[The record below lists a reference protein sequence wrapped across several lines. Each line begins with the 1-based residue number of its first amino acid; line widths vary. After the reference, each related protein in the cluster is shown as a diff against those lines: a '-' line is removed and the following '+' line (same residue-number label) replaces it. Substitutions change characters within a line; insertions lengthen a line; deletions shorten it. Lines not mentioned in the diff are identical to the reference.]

1 MIFDADH
8 SFLPSNAFPQGGDC
22 GAPGR
27 KYLTLVVAVTP
38 LLRCRSS
45 VHFLILS
52 TKPTDPVTRL
62 FHCQFRAIASRG
74 LCDSFKGSERE
85 SGEVLILRGFLK
97 GTHSA
102 QNCLPNSTV
111 SPKCL
116 KIEGSLWK

>member
-1 MIFDADH
+1 MPAGVEPVMTPAAEHDEIF
-8 SFLPSNAFPQGGDC
+8 
-22 GAPGR
+22 
-27 KYLTLVVAVTP
+27 
-38 LLRCRSS
+38 
-45 VHFLILS
+45 
-52 TKPTDPVTRL
+52 
-62 FHCQFRAIASRG
+62 
-74 LCDSFKGSERE
+74 GSERE